1 MGKVEHEPLVIAH
14 RGAAGQ
20 APENTP
26 SAFRL
31 AIGQGCDMIELDVQ
45 LTADDEIV
53 VCHDDTA
60 DRTTNGS
67 GLLRDMTLEQ
77 IRRLDAGAWY
87 SPEYADERIPTLGEV
102 FELVPSDVGINI
114 ELKCA
119 DNRIIRLLPALIRE
133 YGRTESVVISS
144 FHHRL
149 LHRLK
154 TAAPNLRI
162 GLLYTALL
170 RDPVK
175 LVRDFGLDVW
185 SVHPH
190 HALIEPEDIAA
201 LRANGQRVY
210 PWTVNDPDAMK
221 RLLAQ
226 GVSGIITDYPDRL
239 RQLAGQS
246 GRGESAE
253 WPMPA
258 P

>member
-1 MGKVEHEPLVIAH
+1 MGQVEHEPLVIAH

-26 SAFRL
+26 AAFRL
-31 AIGQGCDMIELDVQ
+31 AVGQGCDMIELDVH
-45 LTADDEIV
+45 LTADGEIV
-53 VCHDDTA
+53 VCHDDRA
-60 DRTTNGS
+60 DRTTDGS

-77 IRRLDAGAWY
+77 IRRLDAGAWF
-87 SPEYADERIPTLGEV
+87 SPAYAGERIPTLREV

-114 ELKCA
+114 ELKCG
-119 DNRIIRLLPALIRE
+119 DNRIIRLLSALIRE

-162 GLLYTALL
+162 GLIYSALL

-175 LVRDFGLDVW
+175 LVRDFGLYVW

-201 LRANGQRVY
+201 LRANGQRVF
-210 PWTVNDPDAMK
+210 PWTVNDPETMR
-221 RLLAQ
+221 RLLDL
-226 GVSGIITDYPDRL
+226 GVSGIITDHPDRL
-239 RQLAGQS
+239 RRLVAHS
-246 GRGESAE
+246 GRREPAE
-253 WPMPA
+253 WRKPNP
-258 P
+258 